1 MPPGIVDGK
10 MSEAGLFKLLSQMR
24 IGNPNWFNQV
34 TTATEAGLL
43 REMTVMQAIQIELT
57 RKNNELLDRLG
68 VVVSLDFLTRMEGAT
83 GKELSD
89 LYTRMVGAQQ

>member
-1 MPPGIVDGK
+1 
-10 MSEAGLFKLLSQMR
+10 MR

-68 VVVSLDFLTRMEGAT
+68 VVVSLDFLVG
-83 GKELSD
+83 LS
-89 LYTRMVGAQQ
+89 A

>member
-1 MPPGIVDGK
+1 M
-10 MSEAGLFKLLSQMR
+10 
-24 IGNPNWFNQV
+24 GNPNWFNQV

-68 VVVSLDFLTRMEGAT
+68 VVVSLDFLTRMEGAG
-83 GKELSD
+83 GKELTD